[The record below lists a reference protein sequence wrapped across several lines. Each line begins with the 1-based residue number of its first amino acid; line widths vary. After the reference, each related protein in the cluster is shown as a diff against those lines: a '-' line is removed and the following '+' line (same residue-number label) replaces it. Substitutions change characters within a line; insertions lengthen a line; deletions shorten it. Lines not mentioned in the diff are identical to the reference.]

1 MQGIMTRT
9 ELMRNLLTTTAI
21 ALTMTLTQSPALAQQ
36 IITTGDVTPAFPGT
50 NPWNVG
56 GNLTVG
62 NTANGSLTVQNG
74 GAVTS
79 PSMVIIGNSASV
91 TGQVTVDNGTLS
103 SGWFY
108 VGNQTGGQGNVLI
121 TNGGVVNTT
130 ESIADAVGIGQFAGS
145 SGTVTLSNNSVW
157 NSVGSIGVGESDG
170 ATGTLNILSGSK
182 VNITGFA
189 GQGLFVGNVGSGS
202 KGTVLID
209 GAGSALNDVSDAF
222 IGAEN
227 GTGIVTIQ
235 NGGLLHAD
243 GTIYAGGGPFS
254 TTTANGAIT
263 VTGAGSTMTAGQA
276 INVGEAGNG
285 SLSVLNQ
292 AAVTAGGIFSVGTIA
307 SGGGTALVDGAGSSV
322 TAASLTVGNAGT
334 GTLTIADQAAF
345 NAPGGTTI
353 AAQAGSTGTLNIGA
367 AARAAPAAPGV
378 LNTPT
383 VSFGSGTG
391 DLVFNHTDMS
401 GNYTFAAPI
410 SGVGAVDVYNGYTLM
425 TGASTYSGPTTVHAG
440 TLAAGGDDVFS
451 PNSDYTVQ
459 ASGALDLLSHSQT
472 IATLTNAGVVSIGAA
487 GGAPGATL
495 TTGTYSGQG
504 GSLFINTVLNAGGPL
519 ANQFTDRLLVT
530 GNASGTTAVNVRA
543 SGSGAFTST
552 DVPTNNTGIS
562 IIQVAGT
569 ASADVFST
577 GGAVAVS
584 GTPYQYHLNAY
595 GPGSAFG
602 AADPTQNLVGNPSS
616 YWDYRLQNVFVT
628 PSGPVGPGTPSLPPD
643 SRPAV
648 VPQVPAYI
656 TLPTALFSAG
666 LLDIDQLHRRLG
678 EIRDT
683 QAKGL
688 PQHGEYF
695 VRGYGSAMNYTS
707 SRSFSDYG
715 FDSSEGYAAVQ
726 MGGSA
731 VAIDDQSGTLRV
743 GAAGS
748 YGNLQFEPRA
758 VDGWSKGDFNNYKI
772 SGIATYQARAGWYL
786 DALVTGGWF
795 DGTISTTSRGQAA
808 RLTGTSVGAS
818 LEGGY
823 PITLG
828 WQKLVF
834 EPQVQ
839 VTWQHLM
846 FGSQTDADGLG
857 VNLGDLDQ
865 GVFRVG
871 GRLLRPFES
880 ADGQFF
886 TPYIKVNLLQGFADD
901 GSISVSSV
909 NFLTGQYGTAV
920 QVGGGVTGM
929 VTDRVAVYGDVAWQ
943 QQVSDGGFRGWAL
956 NGGVRYSF

>member
-1 MQGIMTRT
+1 
-9 ELMRNLLTTTAI
+9 MRNLLTTTAI
-21 ALTMTLTQSPALAQQ
+21 TLIMTLAQSPALAQQ
-36 IITTGDVTPAFPGT
+36 IITTGDVTPAYPGG

-56 GNLTVG
+56 SNLTVG
-62 NTANGSLTVQNG
+62 NTSNGSLTIQNG
-74 GAVTS
+74 GVVTS
-79 PSMVIIGNSASV
+79 SPIVIIGNTAGV
-91 TGQVTVDNGTLS
+91 TGQVTIDNGTLT
-103 SGWFY
+103 SGWLF
-108 VGNQTGGQGNVLI
+108 VGNQSGAQGNVLI
-121 TNGGVVNTT
+121 TNGGVLNTT
-130 ESIADAVGIGQFAGS
+130 QAVADAGGVGQFAGS
-145 SGTVTLSNNSVW
+145 TGTVTLSNNSVW
-157 NSVGSIGVGESDG
+157 NSVGSIGVGESAG
-170 ATGTLNILSGSK
+170 ATGTLNVLSGSK
-182 VNITGFA
+182 VNITSTAGLGFY
-189 GQGLFVGNVGSGS
+189 VGNVGSGS

-209 GAGSALNDVSDAF
+209 GVGSAVNSVSNAYV
-222 IGAEN
+222 GAQN

-243 GTIYAGGGPFS
+243 GSIYAGGGPFS

-263 VTGAGSTMTAGQA
+263 VTGAGSAMTAAQG
-276 INVGEAGNG
+276 INIGEAGDG
-285 SLSVLNQ
+285 ALSVVNQ
-292 AAVTAGGIFSVGTIA
+292 ATVSTGGIFSIGTLA
-307 SGGGTALVDGAGSSV
+307 SGVGTALVDGAGSSV
-322 TAASLTVGNAGT
+322 TAASLNVGDAGT
-334 GTLTIADQAAF
+334 GTLTLANQAAF
-345 NAPGGTTI
+345 NAAGGTTI

-367 AARAAPAAPGV
+367 AAGAAPVAPGV

-383 VSFGSGTG
+383 VSFGTGTG

-425 TGASTYSGPTTVHAG
+425 TGASTYSGPTTIYAG
-440 TLAAGGDDVFS
+440 TLAAGGADVFS
-451 PNSDYTVQ
+451 PSSDYTVQ
-459 ASGALDLLSHSQT
+459 ASGTLDLLSHSQT
-472 IATLTNAGVVSIGAA
+472 IATLTNAGVVNIGAP

-495 TTGTYSGQG
+495 TTGTYAGQG
-504 GSLFINTVLNAGGPL
+504 GSLFMNMVLNAGGPL
-519 ANQFTDRLLVT
+519 ANQSTDRLLVT
-530 GNASGTTAVNVRA
+530 GNASGSTAVNVRG

-562 IIQVAGT
+562 IIQVAGNTTPGAFAT
-569 ASADVFST
+569 A

-602 AADPTQNLVGNPSS
+602 AADPTQNLVGNPGS
-616 YWDYRLQNVFVT
+616 YWDFRLQNVFVT
-628 PSGPVGPGTPSLPPD
+628 PTGPVSPGTSSLPPD

-648 VPQVPAYI
+648 APQVPAYI
-656 TLPTALFSAG
+656 TLPTALFGAG

-683 QAKGL
+683 QTKGL
-688 PQHGEYF
+688 PQHGEFF
-695 VRGYGSAMNYTS
+695 VRGYGSTMNYTS

-726 MGGSA
+726 LGGSA

-743 GAAGS
+743 GVAGS

-758 VDGWSKGDFNNYKI
+758 IDGWSKGDFDNYKI
-772 SGIATYQARAGWYL
+772 SGIATYQARAGWYV
-786 DALVTGGWF
+786 DALITGGWF
-795 DGTISTTSRGQAA
+795 NGTISTTLRGQAA
-808 RLTGTSVGAS
+808 RLSGTSVGAS

-823 PITLG
+823 PIALG
-828 WQKLVF
+828 WQNLTF

-846 FGSQTDADGLG
+846 FGSEADADDIG

-880 ADGQFF
+880 ADGRFV
-886 TPYIKVNLLQGFADD
+886 TPYIKANLLQGFADD
-901 GSISVSSV
+901 GSISLGAI

-920 QVGGGVTGM
+920 QVGGGATGM
-929 VTDRVAVYGDVAWQ
+929 LTDRVAVYGDVAWQ